1 MRALQH
7 DRAGEVHRP
16 VDPAVTR
23 DDAPD
28 DAPHCFDVARVEWFD
43 LTAHR
48 LGEDAALLGVAP
60 REDEAAPLG

>member
-7 DRAGEVHRP
+7 GRAGEVHRP
-16 VDPAVTR
+16 VDPAVT
-23 DDAPD
+23 PD

-48 LGEDAALLGVAP
+48 LGEDAELLGAAP